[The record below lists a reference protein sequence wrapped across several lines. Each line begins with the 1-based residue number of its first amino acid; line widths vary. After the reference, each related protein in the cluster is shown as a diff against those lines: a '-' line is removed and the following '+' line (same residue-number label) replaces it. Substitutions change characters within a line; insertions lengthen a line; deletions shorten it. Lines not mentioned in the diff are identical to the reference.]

1 MAPRTRVRGCRCRS
15 SSSDGTATPGRR
27 LTRATPPLRDD
38 VAMKMLIGIFLSKT
52 TINRKLAWQ
61 QPAPLFPRRDEQG
74 QQQNVLPEHQ
84 KQNSD

>member
-1 MAPRTRVRGCRCRS
+1 MAPRTRVRGCRYRS

-52 TINRKLAWQ
+52 TINRKLAWR
-61 QPAPLFPRRDEQG
+61 QPAPLFPRRDERA
-74 QQQNVLPEHQ
+74 QQQNVLPEQ
-84 KQNSD
+84 QQQNSD

>member
-38 VAMKMLIGIFLSKT
+38 VAMKMLIGFFLSKT
-52 TINRKLAWQ
+52 TINSKLAQ
-61 QPAPLFPRRDEQG
+61 RQSTLLFPHEDEQG
-74 QQQNVLPEHQ
+74 WQHNLLLETATT
-84 KQNSD
+84 NRD